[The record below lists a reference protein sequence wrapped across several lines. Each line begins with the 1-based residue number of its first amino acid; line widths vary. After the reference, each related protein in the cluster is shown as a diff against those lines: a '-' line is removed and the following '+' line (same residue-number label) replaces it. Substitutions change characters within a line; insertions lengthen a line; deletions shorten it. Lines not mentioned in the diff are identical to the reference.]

1 MYLHGRIMASNILS
15 GSCKQV
21 ALVSMCFA
29 KYATQVKQYNRFSNT
44 LKRQCK
50 VFV

>member
-29 KYATQVKQYNRFSNT
+29 KYKCYAGETM
-44 LKRQCK
+44 
-50 VFV
+50 